1 MLNDL
6 IIKNV
11 VRAYYAKHLA
21 WERNR
26 FSPRGADAIVLF
38 TEGKIEYHFEGKTLI
53 AGKGDFLLL
62 PADLPYS
69 GKKLADKCAFFVLD
83 FECAPRDAFEKFPTP
98 AVVPAGDFEEAVRL
112 FSDAINVWNEHRS
125 NVSFKIKAIAYQLL
139 CEVLKESTVQKNTVP
154 VDVIVSYIAKNIGD
168 STLSVADL
176 CRKFF
181 ISESQLRRNI
191 QRATRLTPSEY
202 ILTLRLNRAK
212 NELSYTDRSVK
223 EIAARCGFASPY
235 YFSRCFSE
243 EMGMSPLAYRKN
255 SRSM

>member
-38 TEGKIEYHFEGKTLI
+38 TEGKIEYHFEGKTLT

-83 FECAPRDAFEKFPTP
+83 FESKSVDE
-98 AVVPAGDFEEAVRL
+98 
-112 FSDAINVWNEHRS
+112 
-125 NVSFKIKAIAYQLL
+125 IKASLSPLIYFVERYNCVAILSGAN
-139 CEVLKESTVQKNTVP
+139 ESTIEERIAALEDKGVK
-154 VDVIVSYIAKNIGD
+154 SYI
-168 STLSVADL
+168 
-176 CRKFF
+176 
-181 ISESQLRRNI
+181 
-191 QRATRLTPSEY
+191 
-202 ILTLRLNRAK
+202 
-212 NELSYTDRSVK
+212 VK
-223 EIAARCGFASPY
+223 
-235 YFSRCFSE
+235 
-243 EMGMSPLAYRKN
+243 
-255 SRSM
+255 

>member
-1 MLNDL
+1 MLADL
-6 IIKNV
+6 TIKNI

-21 WERNR
+21 WQRNR
-26 FSPRGADAIVLF
+26 FSPRGANAIVLF
-38 TEGKIEYHFEGKTLI
+38 TEGKIEYHFEGKTLT

-62 PADLPYS
+62 PANLPYS

-83 FECAPRDAFEKFPTP
+83 FDCTPRDAFEKFPAP
-98 AVVPAGDFEEAVRL
+98 AVLPCGDFEGAVRL
-112 FSDAINVWNEHRS
+112 FDEVIRVWNEHRS
-125 NVSFKIKAIAYQLL
+125 HVNFKIKALAYQLL

-154 VDVIVSYIAKNIGD
+154 VDVIVSYIAENIGD
-168 STLSVADL
+168 SALSVSEL

-191 QRATRLTPSEY
+191 ERVTRLTPSEY

-223 EIAARCGFASPY
+223 EIAARCGFSSPY
-235 YFSRCFSE
+235 YFSRCFKE
-243 EMGMSPLAYRKN
+243 EMGVSPLAYRKN
-255 SRSM
+255 SRSV

>member
-11 VRAYYAKHLA
+11 VRAYYAEHLA

-38 TEGKIEYHFEGKTLI
+38 TEGKIEYHFEGKTLT
-53 AGKGDFLLL
+53 AQKGDFLLL
-62 PADLPYS
+62 PANLPYS
-69 GKKLADKCAFFVLD
+69 GRKLADKCAFFVLD
-83 FECAPRDAFEKFPTP
+83 FECTPRDAFERFPAP
-98 AVVPAGDFEEAVRL
+98 AVLKAENYESAVLR
-112 FSDAINVWNEHRS
+112 FFDAIKAWNEQRS
-125 NVSFKIKAIAYQLL
+125 DVNFKMKAYLYRLI
-139 CEVLKESTVQKNTVP
+139 CEALRDGAVQKNTVP
-154 VDVIVSYIAKNIGD
+154 VDVIVEYIAENIGD
-168 STLSVADL
+168 PTLSVADL

-191 QRATRLTPSEY
+191 QRATHLTPSEY
-202 ILTLRLNRAK
+202 ISTLRLNRAK

-223 EIAARCGFASPY
+223 EIALRCGFASPY